1 MFLVMCSAVAA
12 LACRDVERPVQA
24 SGLNVAQQQ
33 QGPPVIASL
42 TCTLD
47 RRSATISCTSAL
59 PAAPAGVRASAIHG
73 SAPSYARFYP
83 VSLVEDT
90 VAHTWQLTASVQNL
104 LKQSIGTLDG
114 TAVTGVKVFITDFHA
129 TSGSGTLS
137 VANADGTGTF
147 TAPNQPYF
155 DYHETIAPNG
165 YTGNK
170 LWKFNVPNTVTVV
183 SMSIL
188 VATDFPA
195 EQTVTVA
202 PPPSLPEWVHA
213 DTNISGPTDSVGTSF
228 TKRIVI
234 VRFRPTATLADRQL
248 AVALVNG
255 TVVGGR
261 LYPDGTS
268 GTYYVQVP
276 DDGSGLQ
283 LFQARGT
290 LRTLPQVESA
300 ILEVYVEPLYL
311 KPHDGGTGDN
321 GASIPIVST
330 RRNKIGHSR

>member
-33 QGPPVIASL
+33 QGPPAVASL

-104 LKQSIGTLDG
+104 LKQSIGTLDR
-114 TAVTGVKVFITDFHA
+114 TTVTGVKVFITDFHA
-129 TSGSGTLS
+129 TSGSGTVSL
-137 VANADGTGTF
+137 ANADGTGTF

-195 EQTVTVA
+195 EQNVTLA
-202 PPPSLPEWVHA
+202 PPGSLPTWVHSDA
-213 DTNISGPTDSVGTSF
+213 NTSGHAGTTAIPGRF
-228 TKRIVI
+228 TKRIILVY
-234 VRFRPTATLADRQL
+234 FRASTTLADREL
-248 AVALVNG
+248 AIAYVNG
-255 TVVGGR
+255 TVVGGKV
-261 LYPDGTS
+261 YADGVS
-268 GTYYVQVP
+268 GYYAVQVE
-276 DDGSGLQ
+276 DDGSGSGILA
-283 LFQARGT
+283 ART
-290 LRTLPQVESA
+290 RLRSLPQVEAA
-300 ILEVYVEPLYL
+300 IVEGRLSSRYL
-311 KPHDGGTGDN
+311 KPDDSGN
-321 GASIPIVST
+321 
-330 RRNKIGHSR
+330 